1 MPNRANP
8 NILKNANKIRCP
20 SRKAIFGLCT
30 KEWKYDWWNHGIN
43 PITGHHDK
51 KQTLNPRGP
60 MPKPEDNDN
69 TTD

>member
-1 MPNRANP
+1 MNP
-8 NILKNANKIRCP
+8 
-20 SRKAIFGLCT
+20 

-43 PITGHHDK
+43 PITGHHEK

-60 MPKPEDNDN
+60 MPKPENHDN

>member
-1 MPNRANP
+1 MNP
-8 NILKNANKIRCP
+8 
-20 SRKAIFGLCT
+20 

-43 PITGHHDK
+43 PITGYYEK

-60 MPKPEDNDN
+60 MLKPEDNDN